1 MKLFG
6 GSGGMITRQVQLA
19 GGAAISIGPASFLF
33 CAGVAR
39 PNQGLAPA

>member
-6 GSGGMITRQVQLA
+6 GSGGMIARQAQLA
-19 GGAAISIGPASFLF
+19 GGAAISIGPASSLLR
-33 CAGVAR
+33 AAAAH